1 MSTKEMERKVT
12 ELKELKAMQEEL
24 QAEITALEDIIK
36 AEMQR
41 IGSDTLQA
49 GVFKVL
55 YKTVKSLPA
64 STQKLSERHTVHYL
78 SSTASKPKA
87 AAFRLCEVR
96 G

>member
-1 MSTKEMERKVT
+1 MNPKEMERKVT

-49 GVFKVL
+49 GIFKVL
-55 YKTVKSLPA
+55 YKTVKS
-64 STQKLSERHTVHYL
+64 TRFDTK
-78 SSTASKPKA
+78 
-87 AAFRLCEVR
+87 AFRATHGTLYEQYSRQTESRRFSIV
-96 G
+96 

>member
-1 MSTKEMERKVT
+1 MSTKEIESKVT

-24 QAEITALEDIIK
+24 QAEITALEDVIK

-49 GVFKVL
+49 GIFKVL
-55 YKTVKSLPA
+55 YKTVKNLPA
-64 STQKLSERHTVHYL
+64 STQKPSERPTAHYM
-78 SSTASKPKA
+78 SSTANRPKA

-96 G
+96 E

>member
-1 MSTKEMERKVT
+1 MSAKEMERKVT

-49 GVFKVL
+49 GIFKVL
-55 YKTVKSLPA
+55 YKTVKTYPL
-64 STQKLSERHTVHYL
+64 RHKSFQSNAQRVIR
-78 SSTASKPKA
+78 AVQQANRKPPL
-87 AAFRLCEVR
+87 FDCVR
-96 G
+96 

>member
-24 QAEITALEDIIK
+24 QAEITALEDTIK

-49 GVFKVL
+49 GIFKVL
-55 YKTVKSLPA
+55 YKTVK
-64 STQKLSERHTVHYL
+64 TTRFDT
-78 SSTASKPKA
+78 KA
-87 AAFRLCEVR
+87 FKATHSALYEQYTKRTESRRFSIV
-96 G
+96 

>member
-1 MSTKEMERKVT
+1 MSTKEIESKVT

-49 GVFKVL
+49 GIFKVL
-55 YKTVKSLPA
+55 YKTVKS
-64 STQKLSERHTVHYL
+64 TRFDTK
-78 SSTASKPKA
+78 
-87 AAFRLCEVR
+87 AFREAHSALFEQYSRQTESRRFSIV
-96 G
+96 